1 MGERQHV
8 SVTVIDMAEASFLMV
23 HVSQSATGQ
32 DNLAFGLE
40 TRSWGFPSRI
50 KEYASTKMDFVILG
64 TGAKPRVDLG
74 LWLDDTI
81 DLYVCQA
88 VGNVYEGTAPHW
100 PDEAHDH
107 LVKYPTRFGIEPL
120 ARLTDV
126 PLGPTGPLPLAGSD
140 AIRRSGLHR
149 GFGKPVRFNPDKL
162 FKLMGVTPKHSS
174 ADSAPLIPL
183 NQTHP
188 VQVPT
193 RPKPPRSVR
202 HGTGAG
208 RQSDPRKREAV
219 ERHAVDLAI
228 QHYRQAG
235 WTVKEVGKP
244 YDLRLTKAGAERRV
258 EVKGTTGAPTSVE
271 LTANEVQ
278 HAREFPEVDLFM
290 VSDITVTG
298 TTPNF
303 TTSGG
308 TATLLPNWEPAD
320 EDLRPTRFEYRIPS

>member
-1 MGERQHV
+1 
-8 SVTVIDMAEASFLMV
+8 MAKASFLMV
-23 HVSQSATGQ
+23 HVSQSTTGQ

-50 KEYASTKMDFVILG
+50 EEYAGTRMDFVILG
-64 TGAKPRVDLG
+64 TGVNPRVDLG
-74 LWLDDTI
+74 VWLSDTI

-88 VGNVYEGTAPHW
+88 VGIVYEGTAPHW
-100 PDEAHDH
+100 PDETDEQR
-107 LVKYPTRFGIEPL
+107 VKYPTRLGIEPL
-120 ARLTDV
+120 AKLTNT
-126 PLGPTGPLPLAGSD
+126 PLGPAGSLPLAASD

-149 GFGKPVRFNPDKL
+149 GFGKPVQFDPDKL
-162 FKLMGVTPKHSS
+162 FKLMGVTPKLSY
-174 ADSAPLIPL
+174 ADSAPIIPL
-183 NQTHP
+183 NQTRP

-193 RPKPPRSVR
+193 RPKPRRNVK
-202 HGTGAG
+202 HGTGTG

-235 WTVKEVGKP
+235 WTVEEVGKP

-278 HAREFPEVDLFM
+278 HAREFPEVDLFV
-290 VSDITVTG
+290 VSDITVMG
-298 TTPNF
+298 ITPNF
-303 TTSGG
+303 TASGG
-308 TATLLPNWEPAD
+308 TTTLLPDWEPAD